1 VERTRL
7 KQSHAYVTQTHNG
20 MLVTNCDGMR
30 GKRKGGTAD
39 DGVNADDGID
49 EKKRI
54 SFFLL
59 HRQYFVG
66 LANAPHMELGSIA
79 THIA

>member
-1 VERTRL
+1 
-7 KQSHAYVTQTHNG
+7 
-20 MLVTNCDGMR
+20 MM
-30 GKRKGGTAD
+30 
-39 DGVNADDGID
+39 GVNADDGID
-49 EKKRI
+49 EEKRI

-66 LANAPHMELGSIA
+66 LATPHTWSWGQFA

>member
-1 VERTRL
+1 
-7 KQSHAYVTQTHNG
+7 
-20 MLVTNCDGMR
+20 MM
-30 GKRKGGTAD
+30 
-39 DGVNADDGID
+39 GVNADDGID
-49 EKKRI
+49 EEKRI

-66 LANAPHMELGSIA
+66 LAYAPHMELGSIA